1 MKEKTDIFRE
11 VLKNLVSKP
20 ESKRNVIETP
30 SIKGEGHGM
39 EIWIYQKKWI
49 GAEMV
54 NTWANFLN

>member
-30 SIKGEGHGM
+30 LIKGEGHGM
-39 EIWIYQKKWI
+39 EIWIYQKK
-49 GAEMV
+49 
-54 NTWANFLN
+54 